1 MQNDQKKGR
10 AEVAPSNPAKNS
22 NWRYFGYYITSC
34 VKSKR
39 MLKGG
44 SDE

>member
-1 MQNDQKKGR
+1 MFTDNEKSRG
-10 AEVAPSNPAKNS
+10 ALEHAIPAKNS